1 MRPLVTLSLILAL
14 APTAPLAAQFVQ
26 PLPQTTPPG
35 DADALADQVRA
46 LAANPSDL
54 NALVRAGELAL
65 KLEDPTAAAAFFAR
79 AERIDPRNGRVNAG
93 FGQLLV
99 QSERPGEAL
108 RRFAQAES
116 YGARVSSFAADRGL
130 AYDLIG
136 EQERA
141 QRDYR
146 LALKSGPNDETTRRY
161 ALSLGISGKREEALA
176 LLDPLLRKSDRG
188 AWRARA
194 FILAMSGNRVDAEQ
208 IATTMMPAGMSQGLQ
223 PFFDRL
229 PTLSPVDRA
238 FAVHFGEVRASPQ
251 RLADARMVPQLPAL
265 GVDPDARELAAAAQA
280 RAKPARAEVAK
291 VEKAAKRKHGR
302 RDRVEVAVQ
311 AVAPPV
317 AMSLPAP
324 PAYIGSAGVARST
337 AVPGATN
344 FYVQQLPGARA
355 PTPSYSPVAQANR
368 AAAAASTSY
377 AQPGV
382 PASAAVAPQ
391 RQAAPV
397 YQPVQPGGGRV
408 MPLAPLQSQPLP
420 STAVAQTRWPTQSVT
435 PITPYSAAPV
445 SPATPPAETATRVE
459 TAAPMQ
465 RAMAPAPG
473 FSSTGPAPQAV
484 AAAPVVRPPEALV
497 TRTESVS
504 PSRYAAS
511 TPAVSTPTSVA
522 STSPAAAVP
531 TAVVRA
537 SSEDAALKGIVA
549 KIGVPGAELGVAPVE
564 PAPAPPPAPVE
575 VAAVSPPSAA
585 EPRHRP
591 TPETSNKAEPNRPSE
606 AKPVVSKAK
615 VEPVLDR
622 KAAETKRGADRRALD
637 AKKLAD
643 EDDAVDAKKAGAKK
657 LGDKKTVTRKG
668 VDTDAEPET
677 KKAAD
682 TKKKTGKGNTTV
694 DDADAE
700 PDTKKTGKL
709 ASKKADAKKAADAKK
724 TADAKKKDP
733 KVLEPSR
740 IWVQVSGGANE
751 NDLPK
756 QWNKL
761 RGDQPAMFKNRQGYS
776 TPLRATNRILTGP
789 FASESEAQAYVN
801 KLAKQGV
808 SGFLFTSDA
817 GQKVSKLPTK

>member
-54 NALVRAGELAL
+54 NALIRAGELAL

-229 PTLSPVDRA
+229 PTLPPVDRA

-280 RAKPARAEVAK
+280 RTKPARAEVSK

-324 PAYIGSAGVARST
+324 PAYIGSAGVVRST

-355 PTPSYSPVAQANR
+355 PSHSPAAQANR

-377 AQPGV
+377 AQPGA

-391 RQAAPV
+391 RRVAPV
-397 YQPVQPGGGRV
+397 YQTVQPGGGRV

-420 STAVAQTRWPTQSVT
+420 STTVAQTRWTTQSVT
-435 PITPYSAAPV
+435 PTTPYSAAPV
-445 SPATPPAETATRVE
+445 SPASPPAETATRVE

-465 RAMAPAPG
+465 RVMAPAPG
-473 FSSTGPAPQAV
+473 FSSVGPAPQAV
-484 AAAPVVRPPEALV
+484 AVAPVASPPEALAS
-497 TRTESVS
+497 RTESVS
-504 PSRYAAS
+504 PSRYAATTS
-511 TPAVSTPTSVA
+511 AASTPTSVA
-522 STSPAAAVP
+522 SASPAAAVP

-564 PAPAPPPAPVE
+564 PATAPLPAPVE
-575 VAAVSPPSAA
+575 VAALSPPRAA

-591 TPETSNKAEPNRPSE
+591 TPEPTSKVEPNRPSE

-622 KAAETKRGADRRALD
+622 KAAEAKRVADRRALD

-643 EDDAVDAKKAGAKK
+643 EDDAFDAKKAGAKK
-657 LGDKKTVTRKG
+657 PGDKKTVAKKG

-682 TKKKTGKGNTTV
+682 TKKKTGKGNTAV

-700 PDTKKTGKL
+700 PDTKKSGKL